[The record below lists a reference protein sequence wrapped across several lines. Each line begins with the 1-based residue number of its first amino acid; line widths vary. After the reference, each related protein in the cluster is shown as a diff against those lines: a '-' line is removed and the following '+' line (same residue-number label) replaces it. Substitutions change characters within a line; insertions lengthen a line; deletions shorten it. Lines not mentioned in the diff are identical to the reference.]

1 TREVEGPLGTRSLQK
16 GYKGF
21 SPRSNSAGE
30 FPTMPSELPTSP
42 GSFDCACSP
51 LRDLHA
57 SLRMTDFVCVLS
69 SSWLSSTSL
78 CTPNNSSRTA
88 ELFPD
93 LSPPPC
99 GGIFQE
105 IPSTETGVQQLF
117 FPESAFPRQ

>member
-1 TREVEGPLGTRSLQK
+1 
-16 GYKGF
+16 
-21 SPRSNSAGE
+21 
-30 FPTMPSELPTSP
+30 MPSELPTSS
-42 GSFDCACSP
+42 GSFDCACTP

-99 GGIFQE
+99 GGVFLVS
-105 IPSTETGVQQLF
+105 PSIENLVQPPF
-117 FPESAFPRQ
+117 SPEPAFPRRSSTQRLSSPHSE

>member
-1 TREVEGPLGTRSLQK
+1 
-16 GYKGF
+16 
-21 SPRSNSAGE
+21 
-30 FPTMPSELPTSP
+30 MPSELPTSP

-93 LSPPPC
+93 LSPPAC
-99 GGIFQE
+99 AGIFQG
-105 IPSTETGVQQLF
+105 IPSTGTRVQQQL
-117 FPESAFPRQ
+117 FPESASRGDNRSSADPRAIQNNRSHPDQAAIFNRATVQRD